1 MANVAKLKELR
12 NALVNFEENFHY
24 TYILATESLE
34 DDHEIRPICF
44 VEESVLV
51 KVFQH
56 NNVEHNCGTVACLA
70 GFAAALHKK
79 QFLEFCAERKDYH
92 QLNGLHFASGLL
104 ELTYDEVDF
113 LFAPASKRYELSNYY
128 AHDDDK
134 LPFPDYPY
142 DDSFHHFS
150 HCTKTQGYNEALRR
164 LDYIIEYYSNKFNI
178 A

>member
-12 NALVNFEENFHY
+12 NALVNFEENFDY

-34 DDHEIRPICF
+34 DDHEVNPICF
-44 VEESVLV
+44 VEERVLV

-70 GFAAALHKK
+70 GFTVALHKEA
-79 QFLEFCAERKDYH
+79 FIEHCTERRNH
-92 QLNGLHFASGLL
+92 HPLNAMGFSESVL
-104 ELTYDEVDF
+104 ELSSDEGNF
-113 LFAPASKRYELSNYY
+113 LFTPASKRYEIANYY
-128 AHDDDK
+128 DHNPDR

-142 DDSFHHFS
+142 DDNFYHFS
-150 HCTKTQGYNEALRR
+150 GCTKEQGYNEALRR